1 MIDATS
7 AQWRAIRKHIDAR
20 IETLR
25 DQLERG
31 GAVKSDDHL
40 RGQIAELRNLV
51 ALAEPKRPGPTFEI
65 KRDY

>member
-1 MIDATS
+1 MIDPTS
-7 AQWRAIRKHIDAR
+7 AQWRVIRKHIDAR

-31 GAVKSDDHL
+31 GGVKSDDHL

-51 ALAEPKRPGPTFEI
+51 ALAEPKRSGPTIEI

>member
-1 MIDATS
+1 MIDPTS
-7 AQWRAIRKHIDAR
+7 VQWRAIRKHIDAR

-25 DQLERG
+25 DHLERG

-51 ALAEPKRPGPTFEI
+51 ALAEPKRPGPIIEI